1 MHTYVFV
8 TFAPKIAL
16 SFLSQCIV
24 DFLGA
29 FAEVVGVVGVVG
41 GVAVVAVVG
50 RPTRLHFLGARA
62 FFYR

>member
-29 FAEVVGVVGVVG
+29 FAEVVGVVG

-50 RPTRLHFLGARA
+50 R
-62 FFYR
+62 

>member
-29 FAEVVGVVGVVG
+29 FAEVVGVVG
-41 GVAVVAVVG
+41 GVAVIAVVD

-62 FFYR
+62 FFCR